1 MIRVSELKLPV
12 TGNQKALEK
21 KLAKALR
28 VPVEEIKAYRIFKR
42 SLDARKKDNIHY
54 AYVVDV
60 EVKNENKILEK
71 NKEKH
76 ISKTPDLAY
85 HLPKG
90 ENRPSKRPV
99 VVGFGPAGMFAALLL
114 AEMGLQPI
122 VLERGG
128 DVDSRKQAVDTF
140 WQTGKLD
147 AESNVQFGEGGAG
160 TFSDGKLTTR
170 IKDPRCRKVLEEMVD
185 AGAPEEILYDAKP
198 HIGTDLLR
206 GVVKQLREKI
216 ISLGGEV
223 RFFAKVTGFQWENDR
238 VQAVFLQNGEK
249 IEAEDVVLALGH
261 SARDTFTL
269 LYEEKFALEQKP
281 FAMGVR
287 IEHPQVMIDAVQ
299 YGNAAAILPAADYR
313 LTYTTQKNRGVYT
326 FCMCPGGFIVPAASG
341 PEQVVVNGMSPSN
354 RGSRWS
360 NSGMVVEIQPE
371 DLRSGELRIESGEL
385 AAQQN
390 ERLLAINPSLNHSQ
404 LSTLN
409 SQLLPLHFQEELERQ
424 CWLQGGRRQTAP
436 AQRMMDF
443 TRKKLSYDLPESS
456 YSPGIISSPL
466 HFWLPP
472 FISKR
477 VSLGFQQ
484 FGRSS
489 HGFLTNEAVM
499 IGVETRTSSPVR
511 IVRDKETLQHITVR
525 GLFPCGEGAG
535 YAGGIVS
542 AGIDGERCAEAA
554 ANYLHH

>member
-54 AYVVDV
+54 AYVVDA

-71 NKEKH
+71 NKDKH

-90 ENRPSKRPV
+90 ENRPPKRPV

-114 AEMGLQPI
+114 AEMGLKPI

-128 DVDSRKQAVDTF
+128 DVDSRKQAVDIF

-147 AESNVQFGEGGAG
+147 VESNVQFGEGGAG

-238 VQAVFLQNGEK
+238 
-249 IEAEDVVLALGH
+249 
-261 SARDTFTL
+261 
-269 LYEEKFALEQKP
+269 ALEQKP

-287 IEHPQVMIDAVQ
+287 IEHPQAMIDAVQ
-299 YGNAAAILPAADYR
+299 YGDAAALLPAADYR

-326 FCMCPGGFIVPAASG
+326 FCMCPGGYVVAAASEEG
-341 PEQVVVNGMSPSN
+341 RLAVNGMSEHARDGRN
-354 RGSRWS
+354 A
-360 NSGMVVEIQPE
+360 NSALLVQIFPE
-371 DLRSGELRIESGEL
+371 DFGSDHPLAGMLFQRELEERAFLAGGGSYTAPVQTVGNFLGNEA
-385 AAQQN
+385 AAQA
-390 ERLLAINPSLNHSQ
+390 EVEPTYR
-404 LSTLN
+404 
-409 SQLLPLHFQEELERQ
+409 
-424 CWLQGGRRQTAP
+424 P
-436 AQRMMDF
+436 AVR
-443 TRKKLSYDLPESS
+443 ESS
-456 YSPGIISSPL
+456 LDEIFPAFMTEALREALPAMGRKLKGFDRADAVLTAVESRSSSP
-466 HFWLPP
+466 
-472 FISKR
+472 I
-477 VSLGFQQ
+477 
-484 FGRSS
+484 
-489 HGFLTNEAVM
+489 
-499 IGVETRTSSPVR
+499 R
-511 IVRDKETLQHITVR
+511 ILRDKTGMSLCKQGIY
-525 GLFPCGEGAG
+525 PAGEGAG

-542 AGIDGERCAEAA
+542 AAVDGIFVAEKIAEK
-554 ANYLHH
+554 YGWMK

>member
-54 AYVVDV
+54 AYVVDA

-71 NKEKH
+71 NKDKH

-90 ENRPSKRPV
+90 GNYPVKRPV

-147 AESNVQFGEGGAG
+147 V
-160 TFSDGKLTTR
+160 
-170 IKDPRCRKVLEEMVD
+170 EEMVD

-287 IEHPQVMIDAVQ
+287 IEHPQAMIDAVQ
-299 YGNAAAILPAADYR
+299 YGDAAALLPAADYR

-326 FCMCPGGFIVPAASG
+326 FCMCPGGYVVAAASEEG
-341 PEQVVVNGMSPSN
+341 RLAVNGMSEHARDGRN
-354 RGSRWS
+354 A
-360 NSGMVVEIQPE
+360 NSALLVQIFPE
-371 DLRSGELRIESGEL
+371 DFGSDHPL
-385 AAQQN
+385 AGM
-390 ERLLAINPSLNHSQ
+390 L
-404 LSTLN
+404 
-409 SQLLPLHFQEELERQ
+409 FQRELEEKAF
-424 CWLQGGRRQTAP
+424 LAGGGSYTAP
-436 AQRMMDF
+436 VQTVGSFLGKGKVEAAEVTATYRPAV
-443 TRKKLSYDLPESS
+443 RESS
-456 YSPGIISSPL
+456 LDEIFPAFMTEALREALPAMGRKLKGFDRADAVLTAVESRSSSP
-466 HFWLPP
+466 
-472 FISKR
+472 I
-477 VSLGFQQ
+477 
-484 FGRSS
+484 
-489 HGFLTNEAVM
+489 
-499 IGVETRTSSPVR
+499 R
-511 IVRDKETLQHITVR
+511 ILRDKTGMSLCKQGIY
-525 GLFPCGEGAG
+525 PAGEGAG

-542 AGIDGERCAEAA
+542 AAVDGIFVAEKIAEK
-554 ANYLHH
+554 YGWMK